1 MLRVPAAISHYPET
15 AMQTFRIVLLSLW
28 AATIQGMPYFIL
40 SSTRSKC
47 LSLVAP
53 QGQTLSI
60 SYKAPDMQVL
70 PDEEGEEQENSA
82 IDSEP
87 SDGADADWNRRM
99 KEKLERM
106 KQKKMR
112 EMSITVTQKS
122 GLASSS
128 RERRTTEEKTI
139 GQGRV
144 REELKEREGTI
155 EFRTGKDDGTVD
167 ICVQSITANRNSPS
181 RVMLNVTM
189 VMSDEFEDEENIIDE
204 NAGDALE
211 HSELKSQM
219 TRLERDLQ
227 TLNNRVLATLNNA
240 EFNKDQEAEF
250 HARSVRIGAAALY
263 WPIIQITVIIVT
275 GFTQANHIVKYM
287 KAHHIGP

>member
-1 MLRVPAAISHYPET
+1 
-15 AMQTFRIVLLSLW
+15 
-28 AATIQGMPYFIL
+28 
-40 SSTRSKC
+40 
-47 LSLVAP
+47 
-53 QGQTLSI
+53 
-60 SYKAPDMQVL
+60 MQVL
-70 PDEEGEEQENSA
+70 PDNEDEEPENSA

-189 VMSDEFEDEENIIDE
+189 VMSDELEAEENIIDE